1 MTIIAR
7 DITLYS
13 CFGNVYILWDIV
25 YVLRENLS
33 IKKCTTVFLECVAVV
48 SFCPPP
54 STSARLWNFFS
65 CDVKKH

>member
-33 IKKCTTVFLECVAVV
+33 IKKCTTELLDCVGVV
-48 SFCPPP
+48 SFCAPP
-54 STSARLWNFFS
+54 STSARLKKFFFLR
-65 CDVKKH
+65 C